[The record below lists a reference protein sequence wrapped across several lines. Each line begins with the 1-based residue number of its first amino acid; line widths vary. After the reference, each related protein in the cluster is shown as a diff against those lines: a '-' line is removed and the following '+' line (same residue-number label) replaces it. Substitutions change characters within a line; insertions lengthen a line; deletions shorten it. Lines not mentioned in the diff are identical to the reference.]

1 MVYKLEDKT
10 IDLND
15 KKKFPLI
22 AKGKNGN
29 VYEYGTSA
37 IKVFEN
43 TEEPPISEETAEYL
57 TTINTERILL
67 PRKLLFYDSAFCNGI
82 FAGYSLKRVPKKP
95 NVKKLIN
102 SPVEQLIDNVEGLEK
117 DIRTISK
124 KRILLSD
131 MSPENVKYNGTLYIS
146 DPSKYTVLELPESG
160 GLDKE
165 LEKINCYQLHLLLTE
180 LFAEELRKINF
191 PQSSIFRLREIFS
204 LKDSDQQSSRFLLD
218 IIDGQG
224 TIKEM
229 VKKINR

>member
-1 MVYKLEDKT
+1 MVYKLEDKN

-15 KKKFPLI
+15 KKKYPLI

-37 IKVFEN
+37 IKVFGN
-43 TEEPPISEETAEYL
+43 TDEPPISEDTAKYL
-57 TTINTERILL
+57 TTINTERVLL
-67 PRKLLFYDSAFCNGI
+67 PRKLLFYDGAFS
-82 FAGYSLKRVPKKP
+82 GYSLKLVPKKN

-102 SPVEQLIDNVEGLEK
+102 SPVEQLIDNVEVLEK
-117 DIRTISK
+117 DIRSISRK
-124 KRILLSD
+124 KILLSD

-146 DPSKYTVLELPESG
+146 DPSKYTLLELPQTG
-160 GLDKE
+160 DLDKE

-191 PQSSIFRLREIFS
+191 PKSSIYRLREIFS
-204 LKDSDQQSSRFLLD
+204 LKDSDQQSSKFLSD
-218 IIDGQG
+218 IIDSQG

>member
-1 MVYKLEDKT
+1 MIYKLEDKC

-29 VYEYGTSA
+29 VYECGPSA
-37 IKVFEN
+37 IKIFQN
-43 TEEPPISEETAEYL
+43 IEEPPISEETAKYL
-57 TTINTERILL
+57 TTINTDRILL
-67 PRKLLFYDSAFCNGI
+67 PRKLLFYEDAFS
-82 FAGYSLKRVPKKP
+82 GYSLRLVPKKS

-102 SPVEQLIDNVEGLEK
+102 SPIDQLIDNVSSLEK
-117 DIRTISK
+117 DIKTISK

-146 DPSKYTVLELPESG
+146 DPSKYTLLDLPKTG
-160 GLDKE
+160 DLDKE

-191 PQSSIFRLREIFS
+191 SQSSIFRLREIFG
-204 LKDSDQQSSRFLLD
+204 LKDSDQKSSKFLED
-218 IIDGQG
+218 IVDSQG